1 MNMKKLQIISLFSM
15 LILSALA
22 CNLPAAVAKTPEKI
36 IPTLQPGEQQQL
48 ENQIA
53 SQVAGA
59 MSGSEITV
67 ELTESQLNGLIN
79 NQTANLQ
86 DAQIS
91 GVQVTLDNSQAQI
104 SGNASMNGISGN
116 INIALAVSADAQGK
130 PQLSVVSATL
140 NGFPLPEGVL
150 TTISTTINQALQGQT
165 GQGFVI
171 ETMTIADHKL
181 VITARKI

>member
-1 MNMKKLQIISLFSM
+1 
-15 LILSALA
+15 
-22 CNLPAAVAKTPEKI
+22 
-36 IPTLQPGEQQQL
+36 
-48 ENQIA
+48 
-53 SQVAGA
+53 
-59 MSGSEITV
+59 
-67 ELTESQLNGLIN
+67 
-79 NQTANLQ
+79 
-86 DAQIS
+86 
-91 GVQVTLDNSQAQI
+91 
-104 SGNASMNGISGN
+104 MNGISGN